1 VGQLLGAIEH
11 RSEAYPSIRAAR
23 STGGNNADGPHG
35 RRRSGD
41 GPAPASRLRERLTRL
56 GAPAA
61 PRPRIERALPRGFE
75 ILSTPYGDAAL
86 RQDVIPLPALEPDPG
101 SVAYIDTE
109 TTGLSGGAGT
119 YVFAAAVA
127 LPIDCGLRVAQ
138 VFLPQPGMEAA
149 FLHALNGEMA
159 AAESI
164 ATFNGSSFDLPV
176 LRTRWV
182 MARMPG
188 ELISPPHVDLLTL
201 VRALY
206 RHRLES
212 CNLRSVE
219 ERVLGYERDDPISS
233 ALVPDSYFEYLRRG
247 ESRLLE
253 AALEHNRLDVISLVH
268 LHSRLLRRL
277 RGGDAGMDAADWLA
291 LGRHRY
297 RRGARADGWRALRN
311 AAGFGHGD
319 AAATAGLL
327 MARRLVR
334 RGSIAAAEHL
344 LGWLEARVSE
354 DIRVSIARARLFEW
368 RRRDPQLALAVVEAA
383 QERMPEQADGLEQ
396 RRLRLRRKVDN
407 RQLRRRRQRKVR
419 GHQVEAAISDGLPQS
434 FDNGWVEL

>member
-1 VGQLLGAIEH
+1 MSQIA
-11 RSEAYPSIRAAR
+11 
-23 STGGNNADGPHG
+23 
-35 RRRSGD
+35 
-41 GPAPASRLRERLTRL
+41 LRERLTRL
-56 GAPAA
+56 GAPPVRRAHM
-61 PRPRIERALPRGFE
+61 ERALPRGFE
-75 ILSTPYGDAAL
+75 LVPTPFGDAVL
-86 RQDVIPLPALEPDPG
+86 RQDVIPLPPLEPDPG

-127 LPIDCGLRVAQ
+127 TPIDCGLRVTQ
-138 VFLPQPGMEAA
+138 VFLPQPGMEPA
-149 FLHALNGEMA
+149 FLHALASEMELA
-159 AAESI
+159 GVI

-188 ELISPPHVDLLTL
+188 EIACSPHVDLLTL

-219 ERVLGYERDDPISS
+219 ERLLGYERDDPIPS
-233 ALVPDSYFEYLRRG
+233 ALVPDAYFEYLRDG
-247 ESRLLE
+247 YSSLLE
-253 AALEHNRLDVISLVH
+253 GALEHNRLDVISLVH

-277 RGGDAGMDAADWLA
+277 RGGDLDMDAADWLA

-311 AAGFGHGD
+311 ATNLAEGE

-327 MARRLVR
+327 MARRLIR
-334 RGSIAAAEHL
+334 RGSMAAADSL
-344 LGWLEARVSE
+344 LEWLEAKASEDVRVS
-354 DIRVSIARARLFEW
+354 VARARLFEW

-383 QERMPEQADGLEQ
+383 QERMPDQAGGLEQ

-407 RQLRRRRQRKVR
+407 RLRDRRKRKIR
-419 GHQVEAAISDGLPQS
+419 SDK
-434 FDNGWVEL
+434 V

>member
-1 VGQLLGAIEH
+1 MSETVG
-11 RSEAYPSIRAAR
+11 
-23 STGGNNADGPHG
+23 G
-35 RRRSGD
+35 RRS
-41 GPAPASRLRERLTRL
+41 APVSHLRERLTRL
-56 GAPAA
+56 GAPPVRRAHSQ
-61 PRPRIERALPRGFE
+61 RALPRGFE
-75 ILSTPYGDAAL
+75 LVPTPFGDAVL
-86 RQDVIPLPALEPDPG
+86 RQDVIPLPPLEPDPG

-127 LPIDCGLRVAQ
+127 TPIDCGLRVAQ

-149 FLHALNGEMA
+149 FLHALASEMELA
-159 AAESI
+159 GVI

-188 ELISPPHVDLLTL
+188 ELACSPHVDLLTL

-219 ERVLGYERDDPISS
+219 ERLLGYEREDPIPS
-233 ALVPDSYFEYLRRG
+233 ALVPDAYFEYLRDG
-247 ESRLLE
+247 YSSLLE
-253 AALEHNRLDVISLVH
+253 GALEHNRLDVISLVH

-277 RGGDAGMDAADWLA
+277 RGGDADMDAADWLA

-311 AAGFGHGD
+311 ATSLAEGD

-327 MARRLVR
+327 MARRLIR
-334 RGSIAAAEHL
+334 RGSMAAADSL
-344 LGWLEARVSE
+344 LEWLEAKASGDVRVS
-354 DIRVSIARARLFEW
+354 VARARLFEW

-383 QERMPEQADGLEQ
+383 LERMPDQAGGLEQ

-407 RQLRRRRQRKVR
+407 RLRDRRKRKIR
-419 GHQVEAAISDGLPQS
+419 SDK
-434 FDNGWVEL
+434 V

>member
-1 VGQLLGAIEH
+1 MPDVA
-11 RSEAYPSIRAAR
+11 
-23 STGGNNADGPHG
+23 
-35 RRRSGD
+35 
-41 GPAPASRLRERLTRL
+41 LRERLTRL
-56 GAPAA
+56 GAA
-61 PRPRIERALPRGFE
+61 PRPRAHFERALPRGFE
-75 ILSTPYGDAAL
+75 LVPTPFGEAAL

-101 SVAYIDTE
+101 SVAYVDTE

-127 LPIDCGLRVAQ
+127 RPIDSGLRVAQ
-138 VFLPQPGMEAA
+138 LFLPQPGMEAA
-149 FLHALNGEMA
+149 FLHALGGEMA
-159 AAESI
+159 PAVAVS
-164 ATFNGSSFDLPV
+164 TFNGSSFDLPV

-188 ELISPPHVDLLTL
+188 ELPCPLHVDLLTL

-206 RHRLES
+206 KHRLEN

-219 ERVLGYERDDPISS
+219 ERVLGYEREEPISS
-233 ALVPDSYFEYLRRG
+233 ALVPDAYFEYLRHG
-247 ESRLLE
+247 FSPLLE
-253 AALEHNRLDVISLVH
+253 AALEHNRLDVISLVY

-277 RGGDAGMDAADWLA
+277 RGGDAEMDAADWLA

-311 AAGFGHGD
+311 ATSFAEGE

-327 MARRLVR
+327 MARRLIR
-334 RGSIAAAEHL
+334 RGSIGAADTL
-344 LGWLEARVSE
+344 LGWLEARAS
-354 DIRVSIARARLFEW
+354 DDMRVSVARARLFEW

-383 QERMPEQADGLEQ
+383 QQRMPEHATGLEG

-407 RQLRRRRQRKVR
+407 RLRDRRQRKVR
-419 GHQVEAAISDGLPQS
+419 GDQIEAPISYGAAQRLD
-434 FDNGWVEL
+434 DRRVEL

>member
-1 VGQLLGAIEH
+1 MSAT
-11 RSEAYPSIRAAR
+11 S
-23 STGGNNADGPHG
+23 
-35 RRRSGD
+35 
-41 GPAPASRLRERLTRL
+41 LRDRLTRL
-56 GAPAA
+56 GAPPVRRAHL
-61 PRPRIERALPRGFE
+61 ERALPRGFE
-75 ILSTPYGDAAL
+75 KVPTPFGDAVL
-86 RQDVIPLPALEPDPG
+86 RQDVIPLPPLEPDPG

-127 LPIDCGLRVAQ
+127 RPIDCGLRVAQ
-138 VFLPQPGMEAA
+138 VFLPQPGMESA
-149 FLHALNGEMA
+149 FLQAL
-159 AAESI
+159 AAEMEPADAI

-188 ELISPPHVDLLTL
+188 ELACPPHVDLLTL

-219 ERVLGYERDDPISS
+219 ERLLGFEREDPIAS
-233 ALVPDSYFEYLRRG
+233 ALVPDAYFEYLRDG
-247 ESRLLE
+247 SSTFLE

-311 AAGFGHGD
+311 ATSLAEGE

-327 MARRLVR
+327 MARRLIR
-334 RGSIAAAEHL
+334 RGSMAAAESL
-344 LGWLEARVSE
+344 LEWLEAKASEDVRVS
-354 DIRVSIARARLFEW
+354 VARARLFEW
-368 RRRDPQLALAVVEAA
+368 RRRDPQLALVVVEAA
-383 QERMPEQADGLEQ
+383 QERMPEHAGGLEQ

-407 RQLRRRRQRKVR
+407 RLRDRRKRKIR
-419 GHQVEAAISDGLPQS
+419 SHEI
-434 FDNGWVEL
+434 